1 MYKRQER
8 LDPDLHEAAADL
20 GASPAQVFRD
30 ITLPV
35 ALPGIVAGSLLVF
48 IPALGTY
55 VIPAILGGLDTLMI
69 GRTLYDEFFTNRDWP
84 LASAVAI
91 VLLLVLIA
99 PIMLFQRLQQG
110 RQT

>member
-1 MYKRQER
+1 M
-8 LDPDLHEAAADL
+8 
-20 GASPAQVFRD
+20 
-30 ITLPV
+30 

>member
-1 MYKRQER
+1 M
-8 LDPDLHEAAADL
+8 
-20 GASPAQVFRD
+20 
-30 ITLPV
+30 
-35 ALPGIVAGSLLVF
+35 
-48 IPALGTY
+48 
-55 VIPAILGGLDTLMI
+55 IPAILGGLDTLMI

-110 RQT
+110 RQA